1 MTPDSEKSL
10 AGFLVA
16 QDLYPYFCIGKLYD
30 TVPFNYQDNIIFLV
44 HYYGESIIAFICI
57 FLQSN
62 YCYDGCQHLHV
73 CLFIL

>member
-1 MTPDSEKSL
+1 MTLDSEKSL

-16 QDLYPYFCIGKLYD
+16 QDLYPYFCMGKLYD
-30 TVPFNYQDNIIFLV
+30 TVPFNYQDNIILV

-62 YCYDGCQHLHV
+62 YYYDGCQHLHV